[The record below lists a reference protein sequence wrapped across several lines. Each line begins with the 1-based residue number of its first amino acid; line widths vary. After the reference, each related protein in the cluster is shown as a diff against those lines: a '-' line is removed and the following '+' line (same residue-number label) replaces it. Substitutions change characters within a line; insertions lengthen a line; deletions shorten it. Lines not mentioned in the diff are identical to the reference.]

1 MKKFF
6 IKIWCL
12 IINSLLTTTAFLFL
26 VIWFSFL
33 TVITFMTDICSGKSW
48 PSIKLKL
55 ITMWAMAVEAITE
68 GITTLQEYD
77 KEHYGI

>member
-12 IINSLLTTTAFLFL
+12 IVNSLLTTTAFLFL
-26 VIWFSFL
+26 VIWCSFL
-33 TVITFMTDICSGKSW
+33 TVVGFMTAICSGKAW
-48 PSIKLKL
+48 PSLKL
-55 ITMWAMAVEAITE
+55 NLITIWTKAVEAITE